1 MARAQG
7 SPRRPTMSVL
17 SVRIDSDT
25 MKTLRSYIRE
35 GGDGNRSQ
43 SKAEVVRVALRRY
56 LKAEGSYWDI
66 VFKRLNRNACE
77 IQTLSHRA
85 DVLIELVF
93 HYLDYYFYLW
103 PQIDPQERAERKENA
118 ERMLRRFKESL
129 VQKLR
134 EGGHLLDFVPEDLQD
149 LMIARARD
157 LEEDGPSEEVEAEGE
172 EE

>member
-66 VFKRLNRNACE
+66 VFKRLNRNASRFKLFRTGLTFLSSLFS
-77 IQTLSHRA
+77 ITSTTISIFGPRSTLRSAQSAKKTLRECFA
-85 DVLIELVF
+85 DSKSP
-93 HYLDYYFYLW
+93 W
-103 PQIDPQERAERKENA
+103 CRNCERAA
-118 ERMLRRFKESL
+118 TYWISYRRTSK
-129 VQKLR
+129 
-134 EGGHLLDFVPEDLQD
+134 
-149 LMIARARD
+149 I
-157 LEEDGPSEEVEAEGE
+157 
-172 EE
+172 